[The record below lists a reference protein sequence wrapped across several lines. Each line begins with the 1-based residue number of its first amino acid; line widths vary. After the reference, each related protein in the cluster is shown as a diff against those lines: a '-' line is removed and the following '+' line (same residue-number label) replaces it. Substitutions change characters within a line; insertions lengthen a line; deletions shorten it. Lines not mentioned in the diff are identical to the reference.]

1 MSSALLIPTLKH
13 VLMLGDSKVKE
24 KLVRIQQEVIM
35 SSLDSNQT
43 HTDLMAIQLDLD
55 PYEQMVCKPV

>member
-1 MSSALLIPTLKH
+1 
-13 VLMLGDSKVKE
+13 MLGDSKVKE

-35 SSLDSNQT
+35 SSLDSNRT

-55 PYEQMVCKPV
+55 TYEQMVCKPV